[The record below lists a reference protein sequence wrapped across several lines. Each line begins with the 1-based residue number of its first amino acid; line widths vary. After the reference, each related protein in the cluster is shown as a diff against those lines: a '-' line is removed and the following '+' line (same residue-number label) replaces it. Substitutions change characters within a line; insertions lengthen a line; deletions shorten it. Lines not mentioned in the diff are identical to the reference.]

1 MSATG
6 TGRAK
11 DSNQFSGNY
20 EYRSGILPRPTE
32 GTAKRAGYGLPCANC
47 GTYYAADESACPI
60 CKSPERVSAKAAVAS
75 VNVAPAES
83 ALDLNQIDE
92 ERERFLKEYK
102 AQMFAAH
109 TQIDPAASFGCSLED
124 NHSDSYEPA
133 SVCKGCFERVQQQA
147 DRMEAALHIDLKEAA
162 QIVHDAVWS
171 DPSDPSKTYQNAAQ
185 ALLTE
190 LRRRAGIDMVLTT
203 LQPYTH

>member
-1 MSATG
+1 MGVTG

-11 DSNQFSGNY
+11 DSNHFIGS
-20 EYRSGILPRPTE
+20 EYRSGAFSRSAEASP
-32 GTAKRAGYGLPCANC
+32 KRAGYGLPCANC

-60 CKSPERVSAKAAVAS
+60 CKSPDRVSAKAAVQS
-75 VNVAPAES
+75 CNVAPAES
-83 ALDLNQIDE
+83 LPDLNQIDE

-102 AQMFAAH
+102 AQMFATH

-133 SVCKGCFERVQQQA
+133 SVCKGCYESVQQRA
-147 DRMEAALHIDLKEAA
+147 DQMEAALHIDLKEAA
-162 QIVHDAVWS
+162 QIVHDAVWA
-171 DPSDPSKTYQNAAQ
+171 DPSNPSKTYQNAAQ

>member
-1 MSATG
+1 MAITG

-11 DSNQFSGNY
+11 DPKPFSSNEFHSGALTRAA
-20 EYRSGILPRPTE
+20 EVAP
-32 GTAKRAGYGLPCANC
+32 KRVGYGLPCANC

-60 CKSPERVSAKAAVAS
+60 CKSPERVSAKAAVKTA
-75 VNVAPAES
+75 NVTAAEC
-83 ALDLNQIDE
+83 LPDLQQIDE

-109 TQIDPAASFGCSLED
+109 TQIDPAASFGCSLAD
-124 NHSDSYEPA
+124 HHGDAYEPA
-133 SVCKGCFERVQQQA
+133 SVCKGCYERVQQRA
-147 DRMEAALHIDLKEAA
+147 DQVEAALHIDLKEAA
-162 QIVHDAVWS
+162 QIVHDAVWA

-190 LRRRAGIDMVLTT
+190 VRRRAGIDIVLTT
-203 LQPYTH
+203 LQPYAH

>member
-1 MSATG
+1 MGTTG

-11 DSNQFSGNY
+11 DGTRLNITEYHSGVFTGAA
-20 EYRSGILPRPTE
+20 EITP
-32 GTAKRAGYGLPCANC
+32 KRVGYGLPCANC

-60 CKSPERVSAKAAVAS
+60 CKSPERVSAKAAVSPGA
-75 VNVAPAES
+75 VAPAES
-83 ALDLNQIDE
+83 LPDLKQIDE

-102 AQMFAAH
+102 AQMFATH

-124 NHSDSYEPA
+124 NHSESYEPA
-133 SVCKGCFERVQQQA
+133 SVCRGCYERAQQRA
-147 DRMEAALHIDLKEAA
+147 DQIEAALHMDLKQAA
-162 QIVHDAVWS
+162 QIVHDAVWA

-190 LRRRAGIDMVLTT
+190 VRRRAGIDMILTT

>member
-1 MSATG
+1 MSTTG

-11 DSNQFSGNY
+11 DPNQIAAS
-20 EYRSGILPRPTE
+20 EYRSGLLPRAAEVGP
-32 GTAKRAGYGLPCANC
+32 KRVGYGLPCANC
-47 GTYYAADESACPI
+47 GTYYAADQSTCPI
-60 CKSPERVSAKAAVAS
+60 CKAAERVSAKAAVVAT
-75 VNVAPAES
+75 NVAPAES
-83 ALDLNQIDE
+83 APDLSQIDE

-102 AQMFAAH
+102 AQMFAEH

-124 NHSDSYEPA
+124 NHSESYEPA
-133 SVCKGCFERVQQQA
+133 SVCKGCYESVQQQA

-162 QIVHDAVWS
+162 QIVHDAVWA

-190 LRRRAGIDMVLTT
+190 LRQRAGMDMVLTT

>member
-1 MSATG
+1 MSTAG

-11 DSNQFSGNY
+11 DRQSANGNSSF
-20 EYRSGILPRPTE
+20 RSSLPQSTE
-32 GTAKRAGYGLPCANC
+32 VGAKRVGYGLPCANC

-60 CKSPERVSAKAAVAS
+60 CKSPERVSAKAAVQNA
-75 VNVAPAES
+75 NVVPAET
-83 ALDLNQIDE
+83 LPDLNQIDE

-133 SVCKGCFERVQQQA
+133 SVCRGCYERVQQRA
-147 DRMEAALHIDLKEAA
+147 DQMEAALHVDLKEAA
-162 QIVHDAVWS
+162 QIVHDAVWA
-171 DPSDPSKTYQNAAQ
+171 DPSDPTKTYQNAAQ

-190 LRRRAGIDMVLTT
+190 LRRRAGIDVILTT

>member
-1 MSATG
+1 MSTTG

-11 DSNQFSGNY
+11 DPSSDNHHN
-20 EYRSGILPRPTE
+20 YRSCVLPHSAE
-32 GTAKRAGYGLPCANC
+32 VGAKRVGYGLPCANC
-47 GTYYAADESACPI
+47 GTYYAADEAACPI
-60 CKSPERVSAKAAVAS
+60 CKSPERVSPKATSVAATI
-75 VNVAPAES
+75 APAES
-83 ALDLNQIDE
+83 LPDLNQIDE

-109 TQIDPAASFGCSLED
+109 TQIDPAASFGCSLEE

-133 SVCKGCFERVQQQA
+133 SVCKGCYEQVQQQA

-162 QIVHDAVWS
+162 QIVHDAVWA
-171 DPSDPSKTYQNAAQ
+171 DPSEPTKTYQNAAQ

-190 LRRRAGIDMVLTT
+190 LRRRAGIATVLTT

>member
-1 MSATG
+1 MGTTG

-11 DSNQFSGNY
+11 DPTHLNATEYHSGVFTRAA
-20 EYRSGILPRPTE
+20 ETTP
-32 GTAKRAGYGLPCANC
+32 KRVGYGLPCANC

-60 CKSPERVSAKAAVAS
+60 CKSPERVSAKVAVS
-75 VNVAPAES
+75 PGTVAPAES
-83 ALDLNQIDE
+83 LPDLKQIDE

-102 AQMFAAH
+102 AQMFATHA
-109 TQIDPAASFGCSLED
+109 QIDPAASFGCSLED

-133 SVCKGCFERVQQQA
+133 SVCRGCYERAQQRA
-147 DRMEAALHIDLKEAA
+147 DQIEAALHMDLKEAA
-162 QIVHDAVWS
+162 QIVHDAVWA

-190 LRRRAGIDMVLTT
+190 VRRRAGIDMILTT